1 MSVSVRRCA
10 IGVATSAAMILAS
23 AAPALALTQHQ
34 APAKR
39 KPAAAQSFKVHGVVL
54 GVSGNKVKVLSSVAK
69 VGKTTARNKIM
80 TLTLTPKT
88 HKSAKARTH
97 PVSKQARLM
106 AAGMAAPVA
115 PVLAVGDDITA
126 VGTVTS
132 TGTLIT
138 TSETS
143 TVLPAEALV
152 GQVTAINPDGSF
164 VVATH
169 DQVDGDHAEHDNSPA
184 TLVAANAV
192 TPVGP
197 ALAVGQYAV
206 VLGEAED
213 HLMTAAKV
221 FTFATAPALA
231 VGHVT
236 AADPAAKTLTIDAVG
251 DEQDSQ
257 EQADNADGGN
267 PLVTVDASKAQI
279 VVNGASPTQ
288 PVFPVV
294 GDEVLTVGTAG
305 ATPNMITADLVFDFN
320 PADNGS
326 VEGNQ
331 HNQDEGINGDH

>member
-132 TGTLIT
+132 TGTPSCSSTTRQPVTPRWRISPSSIAPNGVLI
-138 TSETS
+138 
-143 TVLPAEALV
+143 P
-152 GQVTAINPDGSF
+152 
-164 VVATH
+164 
-169 DQVDGDHAEHDNSPA
+169 HAPA
-184 TLVAANAV
+184 TAWRVRARA
-192 TPVGP
+192 
-197 ALAVGQYAV
+197 
-206 VLGEAED
+206 
-213 HLMTAAKV
+213 
-221 FTFATAPALA
+221 
-231 VGHVT
+231 
-236 AADPAAKTLTIDAVG
+236 
-251 DEQDSQ
+251 
-257 EQADNADGGN
+257 
-267 PLVTVDASKAQI
+267 
-279 VVNGASPTQ
+279 
-288 PVFPVV
+288 
-294 GDEVLTVGTAG
+294 
-305 ATPNMITADLVFDFN
+305 
-320 PADNGS
+320 
-326 VEGNQ
+326 
-331 HNQDEGINGDH
+331 